1 MIDMQTK
8 NKINLLR
15 ISFWTGAVIDGLVGI
30 SMLFPS
36 FWNTFN
42 GLNSLD
48 STYVLNYA
56 LWFGAP
62 LMLGWTVLLLWA
74 DRKPLERKGIL
85 IITVFPV
92 ILGLMANNI
101 FAMTS
106 HLVNFEN
113 IAPKLAI
120 QVILVVLFLFS
131 YLNVRNIK
139 SGTNAL

>member
-15 ISFWTGAVIDGLVGI
+15 ISFWTGAVVDGLVGI

-42 GLNSLD
+42 RLNSLD

-74 DRKPLERKGIL
+74 DRKPLERKVIL